1 MTERVEVGFD
11 ESHSSVHPVP
21 LSPEVEVTSAA
32 TVTNVTLGFEVCYF
46 TRVLQVSQGVITFDS
61 EFCQKLAWRLYS

>member
-32 TVTNVTLGFEVCYF
+32 TVTNVTLGFEVCYL
-46 TRVLQVSQGVITFDS
+46 TRVLQVSQVAFDS